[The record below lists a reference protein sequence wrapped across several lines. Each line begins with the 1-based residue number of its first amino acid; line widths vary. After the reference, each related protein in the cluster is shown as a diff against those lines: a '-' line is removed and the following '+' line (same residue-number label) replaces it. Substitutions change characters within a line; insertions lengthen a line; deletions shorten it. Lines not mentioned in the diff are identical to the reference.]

1 MMNLNIISLPWKER
15 VRTRD
20 KVKKVHDMERPVL
33 FDHCYYSMFKRNSTM

>member
-1 MMNLNIISLPWKER
+1 MNLNTIISFALVGKANKR

-33 FDHCYYSMFKRNSTM
+33 FDHCY